1 MGHPINHSTHSG
13 FNWPP
18 SEAITAWSIRSFD
31 RSLPFFRVS
40 AAGDDPFEA
49 LAHGVGHCFTAVR
62 RFNPPSRP
70 LFLGPPVPSLFVG
83 VGHNFTSALSFGSPR
98 LFHFPAFRS
107 IASSA
112 TGVCQNPDS
121 FAQMG
126 SAGIG
131 RRYDSPFRI
140 EPHLG
145 QVSKNSSESPRSE
158 HWAVFHFDSLGSN
171 FANDPRHFDPE
182 AASLA
187 VEPVASS
194 SGTDVLTGKPAS
206 HNVSNSSPSASF
218 KGSNVIPNRECR
230 KGAVVLPRDEDRLGV
245 GIKLNGAYAS
255 IASQLA
261 CKDSSAS
268 AREKMKLIHYFLTCS
283 IASRAARMGLGGQR
297 IELVAGVVLTSLE
310 STYPATKILVFSP
323 DFRAVP

>member
-70 LFLGPPVPSLFVG
+70 LFPGPPVPSLFVG

-140 EPHLG
+140 EPHRG

-171 FANDPRHFDPE
+171 FANDPRHFEPE
-182 AASLA
+182 ATSLA
-187 VEPVASS
+187 VEPVTSS
-194 SGTDVLTGKPAS
+194 SGTDVLTGKPTS
-206 HNVSNSSPSASF
+206 HDVSNSSPSASV

-230 KGAVVLPRDEDRLGV
+230 KGAVVLPSDEDRLGV

-255 IASQLA
+255 IAPQLA

-268 AREKMKLIHYFLTCS
+268 TREKMKLIHYFLTCS
-283 IASRAARMGLGGQR
+283 IASRAARMGLGER
-297 IELVAGVVLTSLE
+297 LRECIVRATVEVAASGFLADSV
-310 STYPATKILVFSP
+310 
-323 DFRAVP
+323 